1 MERKRENERMGT
13 QLKSDKTSVLD
24 IKEEL
29 DWVDGFDDEPRHDK
43 VMVGDWLTHPTPH
56 SLTGIHPPFLIRCI
70 YNIFMN
76 MLHCNN
82 IHAIIKN
89 H

>member
-1 MERKRENERMGT
+1 MKRMGME
-13 QLKSDKTSVLD
+13 LNGDKTSVLD

-43 VMVGDWLTHPTPH
+43 VMVGDWLDPP
-56 SLTGIHPPFLIRCI
+56 HPPLINWAPSSFSDSLHIQYI
-70 YNIFMN
+70 YD

-82 IHAIIKN
+82 IHE
-89 H
+89 